1 VAYLLHTAAALSPR
15 KEPSV
20 SGFSGRFAEDDNLI
34 TAGDRTTFFG
44 LPALSLS
51 NILSALSRF
60 PVNYR
65 IGNLGRNVVK
75 AFVINF
81 SPLFNVRTAFYINV
95 FVFVRV
101 CVQDIETFDLEDFKY
116 NFVNMTAFR
125 IVDAEDV
132 GVREILKDME
142 KFQPVGH
149 SILNKS
155 HIIQVG
161 FCYSYWI
168 TCYAHILL

>member
-1 VAYLLHTAAALSPR
+1 MY
-15 KEPSV
+15 EWC
-20 SGFSGRFAEDDNLI
+20 FILI
-34 TAGDRTTFFG
+34 VC
-44 LPALSLS
+44 LC
-51 NILSALSRF
+51 
-60 PVNYR
+60 
-65 IGNLGRNVVK
+65 
-75 AFVINF
+75 
-81 SPLFNVRTAFYINV
+81 
-95 FVFVRV
+95 V

-161 FCYSYWI
+161 FCYCYWVV
-168 TCYAHILL
+168 CYAHILL

>member
-1 VAYLLHTAAALSPR
+1 M
-15 KEPSV
+15 
-20 SGFSGRFAEDDNLI
+20 
-34 TAGDRTTFFG
+34 
-44 LPALSLS
+44 
-51 NILSALSRF
+51 
-60 PVNYR
+60 
-65 IGNLGRNVVK
+65 
-75 AFVINF
+75 
-81 SPLFNVRTAFYINV
+81 
-95 FVFVRV
+95 

-132 GVREILKDME
+132 GVREVLKGMQ

-161 FCYSYWI
+161 YVYCYWVVCFANVALYEF
-168 TCYAHILL
+168 